1 MITETIAPPP
11 TTHKPST
18 AGYLTRL
25 VAGPVVFALVMW
37 APVALPYAGHV
48 TLATFAWAAAWWIAE
63 PLPWA
68 VSAMLPFLVF
78 PAAGVMDIVATM
90 RLYGQPIFFW
100 IMGTV
105 LMGYAIEK
113 HGLAHRFTIA
123 FLALPGLGG
132 KTTRL
137 TFAYMLIVGL
147 ISVFVSDAATIAMT
161 IPIGMSIVRHTR
173 PQGERKQFAAFMT
186 LATLYAAIAGG
197 TATIIGVPH
206 NAIVMAALQRLTG
219 QQLGFFEWMKIGIPI
234 FIVFLLIFY
243 AVLWVMLPPEVRE
256 VPSGDAF
263 IRLGEVQVQR
273 EDWAA
278 AIAAVQ
284 RGVDK
289 GQLKDPGNAQLMLGI
304 AHYSQK
310 EFAAARPFFER
321 ARQSDKHRQIA
332 DSYLQAIK
340 AQG

>member
-1 MITETIAPPP
+1 MGARHDRGPESPAIHGVSMITETITPPP
-11 TTHKPST
+11 TTRTPST
-18 AGYLTRL
+18 KRTPSTIGYLTRL
-25 VAGPVVFALVMW
+25 AAGPVVFALVMW

-48 TLATFAWAAAWWIAE
+48 TLATFAWAAAWWITE

-68 VSAMLPFLVF
+68 VAAMLPFLVF

-173 PQGERKQFAAFMT
+173 PDGERKQFAAFMH

-197 TATIIGVPH
+197 SS
-206 NAIVMAALQRLTG
+206 
-219 QQLGFFEWMKIGIPI
+219 E
-234 FIVFLLIFY
+234 
-243 AVLWVMLPPEVRE
+243 
-256 VPSGDAF
+256 
-263 IRLGEVQVQR
+263 
-273 EDWAA
+273 
-278 AIAAVQ
+278 
-284 RGVDK
+284 
-289 GQLKDPGNAQLMLGI
+289 
-304 AHYSQK
+304 
-310 EFAAARPFFER
+310 ER
-321 ARQSDKHRQIA
+321 R
-332 DSYLQAIK
+332 
-340 AQG
+340 